1 MSQRSRRAGV
11 RCSAWQPEAM
21 RVCMFVYNNCARDMR
36 VLKEAWSLLDAGHE
50 VRIVAVLDA
59 TTQVEEV
66 RGGVRI
72 LRIDRNPIHYRL
84 LKRVRQLRRLGRYGA
99 HAGVKALG
107 VVGGSAAL
115 ADRLEAR
122 LRRAAGGRRVASA
135 PLVLVLPLRPL
146 LHAAERIA
154 MRGEARFAEGPSG
167 TPRRPG
173 LGRRSLMRFHKPLM
187 FTDYYRRALK
197 VTAAEPADAY
207 HAHDLHTL
215 PAAALA
221 ARRDRA
227 TLVYDAHELY
237 PEMST
242 LSARESRIW
251 RVVERALIGRADHVI
266 TVCESIADE
275 LSARYRIAKPTVLLN
290 CPPRPQITSDRD
302 SDPLRER
309 IDLADRTVPIVLYQG
324 GFTANRGL
332 PQLVR
337 AGGLL
342 EQGVLVLMGWGQ
354 LEDELRRIIAEHRLE
369 ERVLI
374 TPAVPPSELLE
385 FSAGADIG
393 VIPYEPVGLNNT
405 YTTPNK
411 LFDYIAVG
419 LPVAASPLPELRRF
433 VEGLGLGS
441 TFASIDEAG
450 IAATINAMLGDPE
463 RMHSMR
469 EAALRAA
476 PSLSWE
482 VEAEK
487 LLAVYASCRT
497 PRRVQV
503 RLAQRDTAAV
513 PEAG

>member
-1 MSQRSRRAGV
+1 
-11 RCSAWQPEAM
+11 
-21 RVCMFVYNNCARDMR
+21 
-36 VLKEAWSLLDAGHE
+36 
-50 VRIVAVLDA
+50 
-59 TTQVEEV
+59 
-66 RGGVRI
+66 
-72 LRIDRNPIHYRL
+72 
-84 LKRVRQLRRLGRYGA
+84 
-99 HAGVKALG
+99 
-107 VVGGSAAL
+107 
-115 ADRLEAR
+115 
-122 LRRAAGGRRVASA
+122 
-135 PLVLVLPLRPL
+135 
-146 LHAAERIA
+146 
-154 MRGEARFAEGPSG
+154 
-167 TPRRPG
+167 
-173 LGRRSLMRFHKPLM
+173 M